1 MEAKLAFRIAGG
13 AVALGVIII
22 GLSAFAGGATT
33 ATVSGRVTMSG
44 RPVIW
49 GAVILVGPDG
59 RSVAGRIQPDGS
71 YTVPDAPIG
80 DVAVAVTSP
89 DPLVDHYKTQI
100 RSARKALPVA
110 QWPAPPVDRQQ
121 WFVLPKHYEDPKT
134 SDLKLTVNRG
144 RNEFDLTLAP

>member
-13 AVALGVIII
+13 VVALGVVII

-33 ATVSGRVTMSG
+33 ATVSGRVTMQG

-49 GAVILVGPDG
+49 GAVILVGRDG
-59 RSVAGRIQPDGS
+59 RSVAGRIQPD
-71 YTVPDAPIG
+71 
-80 DVAVAVTSP
+80 
-89 DPLVDHYKTQI
+89 
-100 RSARKALPVA
+100 
-110 QWPAPPVDRQQ
+110 APPVDRQQ
-121 WFVLPKHYEDPKT
+121 WFVLPKHYEDSRT